1 MLPILATAGHTYNV
15 KGARLYVLL
24 IIMNM
29 NTAKRAAA
37 DNTASTVHKFR
48 TGRLVEECFR
58 LNNNL
63 PKEERFIQLRGGL
76 TVSRLS
82 NNNRHEN

>member
-1 MLPILATAGHTYNV
+1 
-15 KGARLYVLL
+15 
-24 IIMNM
+24 MNM

-58 LNNNL
+58 LALNNNL

-82 NNNRHEN
+82 NNKRHEN